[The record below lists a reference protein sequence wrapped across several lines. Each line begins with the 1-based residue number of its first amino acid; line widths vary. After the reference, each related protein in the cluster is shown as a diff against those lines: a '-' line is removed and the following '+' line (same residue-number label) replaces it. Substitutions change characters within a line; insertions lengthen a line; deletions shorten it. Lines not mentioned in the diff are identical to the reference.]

1 GYHGVLEEE
10 RRDGQRFLYDV
21 WLDVGDGVGS
31 DRIED
36 AADYR
41 DVVACVRELNDVP
54 RQLLETL
61 ATAVAETLL
70 ERFDV
75 ERVRVR
81 VRRPA
86 LRPQDDRPR
95 PAPLRRRAARRARP
109 RRPAPAAPR
118 ARLRARAARRA
129 GPGPRRPGP
138 RPPESPALT
147 ATIGLMSH
155 IDDLD
160 EFE

>member
-1 GYHGVLEEE
+1 M
-10 RRDGQRFLYDV
+10 

-81 VRRPA
+81 VRKPDVALPVEFSAVTVERP
-86 LRPQDDRPR
+86 
-95 PAPLRRRAARRARP
+95 
-109 RRPAPAAPR
+109 
-118 ARLRARAARRA
+118 
-129 GPGPRRPGP
+129 
-138 RPPESPALT
+138 
-147 ATIGLMSH
+147 
-155 IDDLD
+155 
-160 EFE
+160 

>member
-1 GYHGVLEEE
+1 VSTTIELYGLELRGYHGVLEEE

-81 VRRPA
+81 VRKPDVALPVEFSAVTVERP
-86 LRPQDDRPR
+86 
-95 PAPLRRRAARRARP
+95 
-109 RRPAPAAPR
+109 
-118 ARLRARAARRA
+118 
-129 GPGPRRPGP
+129 
-138 RPPESPALT
+138 
-147 ATIGLMSH
+147 
-155 IDDLD
+155 
-160 EFE
+160 

>member
-1 GYHGVLEEE
+1 MSTTIELYGLELRGYHGVLEEE
-10 RRDGQRFLYDV
+10 RRDGQRFLYDL

-31 DRIED
+31 DRIEE

-41 DVVACVRELNDVP
+41 DVVACVREVNDVP

-81 VRRPA
+81 VRKPDVALPVEFSAVTVERP
-86 LRPQDDRPR
+86 
-95 PAPLRRRAARRARP
+95 
-109 RRPAPAAPR
+109 
-118 ARLRARAARRA
+118 
-129 GPGPRRPGP
+129 
-138 RPPESPALT
+138 
-147 ATIGLMSH
+147 
-155 IDDLD
+155 
-160 EFE
+160 

>member
-1 GYHGVLEEE
+1 MSTTIELYGLELRGYHGVLEEE

-21 WLDVGDGVGS
+21 WLDVGDGIAS

-41 DVVACVRELNDVP
+41 DVVACVREVNDVP

-61 ATAVAETLL
+61 ATTVAETLL

-81 VRRPA
+81 VRKPDVGLPVEFSAVTAERP
-86 LRPQDDRPR
+86 
-95 PAPLRRRAARRARP
+95 
-109 RRPAPAAPR
+109 
-118 ARLRARAARRA
+118 
-129 GPGPRRPGP
+129 
-138 RPPESPALT
+138 
-147 ATIGLMSH
+147 
-155 IDDLD
+155 
-160 EFE
+160 

>member
-1 GYHGVLEEE
+1 MSTTIELYGLELRGYHGVLEEE

-81 VRRPA
+81 VRKPDVALPVEFSAVTVERP
-86 LRPQDDRPR
+86 
-95 PAPLRRRAARRARP
+95 
-109 RRPAPAAPR
+109 
-118 ARLRARAARRA
+118 
-129 GPGPRRPGP
+129 
-138 RPPESPALT
+138 
-147 ATIGLMSH
+147 
-155 IDDLD
+155 
-160 EFE
+160 

>member
-1 GYHGVLEEE
+1 MSTTIELYGLELRGYHGVLEEE

-31 DRIED
+31 DQIED

-41 DVVACVRELNDVP
+41 DVVACVREVNDVP

-61 ATAVAETLL
+61 ATTVAETLL

-81 VRRPA
+81 VRKPDVGLPVEFSAVTVERP
-86 LRPQDDRPR
+86 
-95 PAPLRRRAARRARP
+95 
-109 RRPAPAAPR
+109 
-118 ARLRARAARRA
+118 
-129 GPGPRRPGP
+129 
-138 RPPESPALT
+138 
-147 ATIGLMSH
+147 
-155 IDDLD
+155 
-160 EFE
+160 